1 LDPVIDVARAF
12 PARMTSDGVTTVNHL
27 RIRRDRPGVAAYLA
41 SGDLSAEIAAL
52 LRRWT
57 GRERP
62 AVLVVVDWELPF
74 ADVYGEDELRQAFPD
89 APLICAEPLGGIG
102 PGRLL
107 VFVIDGE
114 GETAYAIAEPRAL
127 N

>member
-1 LDPVIDVARAF
+1 
-12 PARMTSDGVTTVNHL
+12 
-27 RIRRDRPGVAAYLA
+27 
-41 SGDLSAEIAAL
+41 
-52 LRRWT
+52 
-57 GRERP
+57 
-62 AVLVVVDWELPF
+62 LVVLDWETPF
-74 ADVYGEDELRQAFPD
+74 ADGCTEDELLEVFPEG
-89 APLICAEPLGGIG
+89 PLICAEPLGGIG